1 MKITFI
7 EETNTVSAFTSPLK
21 RVKIRKT
28 HLAIALGTK
37 MVQLGYTVRFVVA
50 QPLANAVLE
59 ATSRTQVAKI
69 IEPLIKCEVLI
80 LDEFGYLVWE
90 PQVGPVLY
98 ELIAGRYQKGA
109 TIITSNKSLANWG
122 ELVGDTALM
131 MAIIDR
137 LLHQGE
143 VFYATRVLRTA
154 FAGKSQSR

>member
-1 MKITFI
+1 
-7 EETNTVSAFTSPLK
+7 
-21 RVKIRKT
+21 
-28 HLAIALGTK
+28 
-37 MVQLGYTVRFVVA
+37 MVQLGYTVRFVVT
-50 QPLANAVLE
+50 QQLANAVLE
-59 ATSRTQVAKI
+59 ATARTKVAKI
-69 IEPLIKCEVLI
+69 IEPLVKCEVLI
-80 LDEFGYLVWE
+80 LDEFGYLALE

-143 VFYATRVLRTA
+143 VFYLRGTSYRLR
-154 FAGKSQSR
+154 GKEPVQLSAKPESSGVASNGKA